1 MPNRLRNPL
10 ARIAAFLILGGA
22 SVGAAFFAGPALA
35 GAAVSPVGVENPAAR
50 AAVAALLETSHMPVP
65 ADFSRVM
72 GYEPVLVD
80 GLLTNPDGGCS
91 SPVPLPASFENPCRA
106 HDFGYDMLRYAEL
119 AGGPLGPWARRGIDA
134 RFSERLHGLCDS
146 SGCAAMAN
154 TASAAVDVNSR
165 RQLYAVPAREP
176 VALYVLGGAGLAA
189 LAVVPTRRAPR

>member
-1 MPNRLRNPL
+1 MPNRLRIAL
-10 ARIAAFLILGGA
+10 SRIAALLLLGGA
-22 SVGAAFFAGPALA
+22 GVGAVFFAGPALA
-35 GAAVSPVGVENPAAR
+35 GAAGSPVAVEDPAAR
-50 AAVAALLETSHMPVP
+50 AAVAALLETPHMPIP

-72 GYEPVLVD
+72 GYEPALVD

-91 SPVPLPASFENPCRA
+91 SPIPLPAAFDNPCRA
-106 HDFGYDMLRYAEL
+106 HDLGYDLLRYAEL

-134 RFSERLHGLCDS
+134 RFSERLHGLCANP
-146 SGCAAMAN
+146 GCTAMAN

-189 LAVVPTRRAPR
+189 LAVVPARVLR